1 MPISLNYL
9 SHPKLKKPIMLA
21 GLPGIANVGKLAA
34 EFLVQQLGA
43 QKFLEFSTEHF
54 PEWAVPDAGGVRAMR
69 IEFFHTKPS
78 GSKQDLILMTA
89 DAQAATPQGQYALT
103 EEILDLAAENG
114 VTTVATMAAYVL
126 SPEETKKKTVVGVAT
141 DRKLVET
148 LKSKGIEVL
157 TNGVIVGMNGML
169 PSFAALRGMDGFCL
183 LGVTEGGILDPD
195 ASAAVAKAMG
205 SIFGFKVNTEE
216 LEAHAAEISKVPPVE
231 ARLPDVEEEDLS
243 YIR

>member
-9 SHPKLKKPIMLA
+9 SHPKLKKPVMLA

-34 EFLVQQLGA
+34 EFLVNQLEA
-43 QKFLEFSTEHF
+43 QKFLELSSEHF
-54 PEWAVPDAGGVRAMR
+54 PEWAVPDGGSVRAMR
-69 IEFFHTKPS
+69 MEFFHARPS

-103 EEILDLAAENG
+103 GEILDLAGENG

-148 LKSKGIEVL
+148 LKSRGIEVL

-183 LGVTEGGILDPD
+183 LGVTEGGILDPM
-195 ASAAVAKAMG
+195 ASAAVVKAMG
-205 SIFGFKVNTEE
+205 SIFGFRVKTGE
-216 LEAHAAEISKVPPVE
+216 LEAHAAEISKLPQVE
-231 ARLPDVEEEDLS
+231 PRLPEIEEEDLS